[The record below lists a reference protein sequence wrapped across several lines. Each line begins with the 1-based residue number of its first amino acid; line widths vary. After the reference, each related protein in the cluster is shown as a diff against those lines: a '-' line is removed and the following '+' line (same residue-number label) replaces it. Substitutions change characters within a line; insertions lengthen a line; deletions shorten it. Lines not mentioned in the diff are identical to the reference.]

1 MQCNVSTCTLA
12 VLVLISLL
20 FTRAAVSGLGV
31 LLIVTVIV
39 NFLASVIWANKDLI
53 WSEQACDSRVWTL
66 ILYMVAWYKIAAT
79 HSIVVESRTS
89 GTASSCRNMQRT
101 VVRKQTQLAGQ
112 PGTSSDASPPR
123 IWPPAR
129 LKYIIIIVIADTTN
143 SSNFIVFAG
152 CLRILVVG
160 NHTAAATRRHS
171 AVC

>member
-1 MQCNVSTCTLA
+1 MYTCCSRVYFAIIHKGSCQCLLGLA
-12 VLVLISLL
+12 
-20 FTRAAVSGLGV
+20 V

-143 SSNFIVFAG
+143 SSSFIVFAG
-152 CLRILVVG
+152 CLRFLVVG
-160 NHTAAATRRHS
+160 NHTTAATRRHS